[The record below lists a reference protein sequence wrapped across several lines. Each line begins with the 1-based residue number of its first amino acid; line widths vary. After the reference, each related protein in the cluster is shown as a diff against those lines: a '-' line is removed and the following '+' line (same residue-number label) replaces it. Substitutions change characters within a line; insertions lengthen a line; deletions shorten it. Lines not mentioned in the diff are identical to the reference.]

1 MEENQQ
7 LQQLS
12 KPIGYSEST
21 GMDVYQSFT
30 ATSGFNYFVG
40 ARNLNGLMIVEQIA
54 EGTACTYLCG
64 ISIRNQADSTLLS
77 EIQIPRFTRYT
88 RDKVV
93 KYVRKSV
100 LDLLVSSVEK
110 TGNKIDLK
118 AATKMVDDMLDTCY
132 FERSRASIIDWA
144 RTHGIIKN

>member
-40 ARNLNGLMIVEQIA
+40 ARNLNGLIIMEKIA

-64 ISIRNQADSTLLS
+64 IVIYKQSDRTLLS
-77 EIQIPRFTRYT
+77 EISVPKSTRYT

-93 KYVRKSV
+93 KFVRNSL
-100 LDLLVSSVEK
+100 LDLLVSSVGKSAGELNLGAAK
-110 TGNKIDLK
+110 KQIDE
-118 AATKMVDDMLDTCY
+118 MLDTCY